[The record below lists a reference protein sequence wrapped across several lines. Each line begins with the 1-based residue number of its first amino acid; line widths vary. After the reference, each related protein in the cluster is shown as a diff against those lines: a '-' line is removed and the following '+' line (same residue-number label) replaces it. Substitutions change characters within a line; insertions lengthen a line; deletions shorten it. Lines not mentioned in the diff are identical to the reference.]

1 MLTNGQN
8 NGVKTQHRDWV
19 KHLPKWQRVRH
30 AIAGELVRYLR
41 DVGKNEPDAAY
52 GELRQREYEDGAICY
67 NFTKR
72 TLSGMVGSVM
82 RKDPEQII
90 PRELEYLLKN
100 CDGSGVGLWQHA
112 QDTLMEIDS
121 VGRGGLL
128 VDAPEVGAATAAEQ
142 NAGLLNPVIA
152 YYTAE
157 NIINWRLQRFGS
169 VNRVV
174 MVVLRETWEYF
185 EPDNE
190 FIVKYGEQY
199 RVLDLDEKGKY
210 RQRLYRFDAEGG
222 AAEEVKTIYPQLG
235 AQLEGKIPFT
245 FIGAS
250 NNDASIDDAPM
261 LPLADL
267 NIGHFRNSADNEES
281 SFVVGQ
287 PTLFI
292 FPGDQMSLATFKEA
306 NPNGIKFGSRAGH
319 NLGAGGDAKLV
330 QAAENNLAKQNMLDK
345 EQQAIQ
351 IGAQLITPTQQITA
365 ESARLQRGA
374 DTSVMATIA
383 RNVSMAYTEA
393 LQWVAA
399 MLGLREGTEIEFKL
413 NMEFFLTPMTAQDR
427 AAWMADIN
435 AGLLPAT
442 AYYAALR
449 KAGVT
454 DWTDEDIETAI
465 ADQPLPNATRVQ
477 GDIPASASQQDAVNP
492 DPNAP
497 DQSNGTTQ

>member
-1 MLTNGQN
+1 MSNDVSVRT
-8 NGVKTQHRDWV
+8 KHRDWNY
-19 KHLPKWQRVRH
+19 HYAKWKKVRN
-30 AIAGELVRYLR
+30 AIAGDLITYLR
-41 DVGKNEPDAAY
+41 NVGLNEPDKKY
-52 GELRQREYEDGAICY
+52 GEERQHEYEQGAICY

-90 PRELEYLLKN
+90 PTELEYLLKN

-128 VDAPEVGAATAAEQ
+128 VDAPETGAATAAEQ

-152 YYTAE
+152 FYTAE

-185 EPDNE
+185 EPGNE
-190 FIVKYGEQY
+190 FETKCGEQY
-199 RVLDLDEKGKY
+199 RVLDLDENGKY
-210 RQRLYRFDAEGG
+210 RQRIFRFKEAGGDAEPV
-222 AAEEVKTIYPQLG
+222 EEIYPQLG

-250 NNDASIDDAPM
+250 NNDASVDDAPL
-261 LPLADL
+261 LPLAEL

-292 FPGDQMSLATFKEA
+292 FPGEGMTVQTFQEA
-306 NPNGIKFGSRAGH
+306 NPNGIKFGSRTGH
-319 NLGAGGDAKLV
+319 NLGTGGDAKLV
-330 QAAENNLAKQNMLDK
+330 QAEENNLAKQNMLDK

-393 LQWVAA
+393 MQWVAA
-399 MLGLREGTEIEFKL
+399 MMGLREGTEIEFKL

-454 DWTDEDIETAI
+454 DWTDEDIQDAI
-465 ADQPLPNATRVQ
+465 ADQPLPSATTVT
-477 GDIPASASQQDAVNP
+477 GDIPTAATDTNPEAQAADEAQQ
-492 DPNAP
+492 
-497 DQSNGTTQ
+497 